1 MTIPI
6 LKSPHEMLLE
16 LAGIPHLANGGQP
29 PPASQTQAFAKAAQY
44 GGVLGNVDM
53 TPDNPIDVYRA
64 DPTGK
69 YGGKDRMETM
79 PTRLDKTTI
88 EEYIKAM
95 RAGKSLG
102 IPQLSPEQLARMLL
116 VEGRSDFGFNALNEN
131 NKIAMQKA
139 ALLNEMG
146 HTRVASDF
154 AAALFDKQQA
164 ANRLNKPFQEIWNGT
179 GRSDLTGRTGA
190 QHSNRYNQFGY
201 AVDHPKN
208 AELMAAINAAYNYE
222 PPVKQDLGANEYAN
236 PAGDFVPTVEQNKPG
251 RLFANGGKIKPFRDI
266 SKMLIQKHIFGN

>member
-16 LAGIPHLANGGQP
+16 LAGIPHLASGGQP
-29 PPASQTQAFAKAAQY
+29 PASQSQTLSTLGLY
-44 GGVLGNVDM
+44 GGALGNVDM
-53 TPDNPIDVYRA
+53 TPSNPINVYRA

-95 RAGKSLG
+95 RAGESLG

-116 VEGRSDFGFNALNEN
+116 VEGRSDFGFNALNEH

-146 HTRVASDF
+146 HNQVAADF

-164 ANRLNKPFQEIWNGT
+164 ANRLKKPFQEIWNGT
-179 GRSDLTGRTGA
+179 GRSDMTGRTGA

-208 AELMAAINAAYNYE
+208 AELMAAINAAYNYQ
-222 PPVKQDLGANEYAN
+222 PPVKQDLGANEYSN

-251 RLFANGGKIKPFRDI
+251 RLFANGGTINF
-266 SKMLIQKHIFGN
+266 FGN

>member
-16 LAGIPHLANGGQP
+16 LAGIPHLASGGQP
-29 PPASQTQAFAKAAQY
+29 PAPQSQALGLAAQY
-44 GGVLGNVDM
+44 GGILGNVDM
-53 TPDNPIDVYRA
+53 TPDNPINVYRA

-95 RAGKSLG
+95 RAGQSLG

-116 VEGRSDFGFNALNEN
+116 VEGRSDFGFNALNED

-179 GRSDLTGRTGA
+179 GRSHMTGRTGT
-190 QHSNRYNQFGY
+190 QHNERYNQFGY

-208 AELMAAINAAYNYE
+208 AELIDFINSAYNYQ

-236 PAGDFVPTVEQNKPG
+236 PAGDFVPTVEQNKRG
-251 RLFANGGKIKPFRDI
+251 RLFANGGTIKPFRDI
-266 SKMLIQKHIFGN
+266 SKMLIQKYISGN